1 LVRRTARRR
10 RDLAQHW
17 RHGARSRRKRKE
29 DGGVLPMGLLV
40 LKRTTLMFPRDPI
53 EDA

>member
-1 LVRRTARRR
+1 LRNNGGTGLVRE
-10 RDLAQHW
+10 
-17 RHGARSRRKRKE
+17 RKRKE
-29 DGGVLPMGLLV
+29 DGGVLPMGLFV